1 MANLAPMIRWRAFDA
16 DGVPLAGGKVWTYAP
31 GTTTPKASYTD
42 QSGLIPNT
50 NPVILDSSGAANI
63 WLGPGQ
69 YKFVVMDKDDVVIE
83 TVDKVS
89 SGGGGGDIDEDYHY
103 SGYSSRFSQVFEST
117 GLDDT
122 LQKILLITYTAP
134 QISLSGSSNALRE
147 KGTSVSNVTLTA
159 AITKRSDPISA
170 VRFYLNPSTLL
181 DTQTS
186 GGGIPSG
193 GSSTYVYAGPFSDNV
208 TFRAEVDDDGSTGGP
223 TTVSSTTNYPFVYP
237 YYFGAGA
244 TGKTGAQIRSDL
256 TTYVIA
262 STASV
267 TRSYTFTSGQT
278 AYFAYPASYGDL
290 TQIFDENNFD
300 VTSGWTKSTKSITG
314 LDTTSQSYTVY
325 EKTVPFGVSG
335 TTTFRF
341 VR

>member
-16 DGVPLAGGKVWTYAP
+16 DGVPLAGGKVWTYSP

-50 NPVILDSSGAANI
+50 NPVILDASGAANI

-147 KGTSVSNVTLTA
+147 KGDSVSNVTLTA
-159 AITKRSDPISA
+159 AITKRSDPIDE

-186 GGGIPSG
+186 GGAIPSG
-193 GSSTYVYAGPFSDNV
+193 GNSTYLYAGPFSDNV
-208 TFRAEVDDDGSTGGP
+208 TFRAEVDDNGATGGP
-223 TTVSSTTNYPFVYP
+223 TTVSSTTTYSFVYP
-237 YYFGAGA
+237 YYYGSGAVGLSA
-244 TGKTGAQIRSDL
+244 
-256 TTYVIA
+256 
-262 STASV
+262 ASV
-267 TRSYTFTSGQT
+267 AALTKDIRASDADETKTFTPTVGQVY
-278 AYFAYPASYGDL
+278 YFAYPASYGAL
-290 TQIFDENNFD
+290 TSILDQNGFETIADWTLRTEN
-300 VTSGWTKSTKSITG
+300 ITG
-314 LDTTSQSYTVY
+314 LDASAVSYRIY
-325 EKTVPFGVSG
+325 EFNNPVGIAGSYSY
-335 TTTFRF
+335 RF
-341 VR
+341 IR